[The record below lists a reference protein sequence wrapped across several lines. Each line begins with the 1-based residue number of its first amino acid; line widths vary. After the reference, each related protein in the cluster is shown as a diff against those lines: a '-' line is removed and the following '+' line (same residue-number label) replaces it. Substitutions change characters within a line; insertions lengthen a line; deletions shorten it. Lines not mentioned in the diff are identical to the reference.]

1 VKNADSP
8 DQTLW
13 SLWACKETAYKVIK
27 KSLPDIVFAPSQW
40 QVSVHHIKSE
50 YAEGEVGIPGKDGVF
65 IRLFAGADYI
75 HCAGS
80 DDKATLD
87 NLIWSVE
94 PLPDEGT
101 CPSLFSRRCLAQ
113 SLAGRFSLD
122 FHHIKIQRK
131 KRNGELQPPCV
142 YLGWQKTDIDVSLS
156 HDGRFVAYSF
166 SK

>member
-1 VKNADSP
+1 MKNADSP
-8 DQTLW
+8 DQALW

-27 KSLPDIVFAPSQW
+27 KSLPDIAFVPRQW
-40 QVSVHHIKSE
+40 QVNVHNIKSE
-50 YAEGEVGIPGKDGVF
+50 YAEGDVGIPGKDGVF
-65 IRLFAGADYI
+65 IRLFSGSDYI

-113 SLAGRFSLD
+113 RLAGCFSLD
-122 FHHIKIQRK
+122 FHQIKIQRER
-131 KRNGELQPPCV
+131 RNGELQPPWV
-142 YLGWQKTDIDVSLS
+142 YFGWQKTDIDISLS
-156 HDGRFVAYSF
+156 HDGRFVAYAF
-166 SK
+166 Q